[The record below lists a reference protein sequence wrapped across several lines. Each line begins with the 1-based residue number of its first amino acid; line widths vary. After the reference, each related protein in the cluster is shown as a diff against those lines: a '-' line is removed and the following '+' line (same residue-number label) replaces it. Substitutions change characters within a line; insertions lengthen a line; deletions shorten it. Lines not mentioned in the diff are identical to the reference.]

1 MQFNHYLFQYS
12 KEPFDSI
19 GLYCKME
26 GVDAVYMKYIAQKCR
41 EEKQTDTSKNILRS
55 FIALFTIRRFSKA
68 KSVC

>member
-1 MQFNHYLFQYS
+1 MQFNHYFFQCS

-19 GLYCKME
+19 GLYCKTE
-26 GVDAVYMKYIAQKCR
+26 GVDVVYMKYIAQKCQ